1 MKIVKCI
8 IKPVAFITLF
18 LILLSAVSV
27 PLFVSSANNEY
38 QWMAGIYKER
48 EDSLDAVYIGSS
60 NCYAFWNPV
69 IAWEKY
75 GISVFPYVCS
85 SQPLIAAEY
94 LVREARKTQP
104 DALYIINTNTVS
116 ILGDGESEAGVTNDE
131 FNSIVMHRL
140 LDYMPLS
147 LNKLKLTDYLC
158 DVAGLSFAERL
169 EYYFPIIRYHDKW
182 DSLTEENFDYDINT
196 VKGADTLYWYLGYIH
211 DVTEQYYDTDECLP
225 ISDVLTDSLNS
236 LLDYCE
242 EEDVRVLFVTVPRA
256 EKNEGEPERINTVNK
271 LIEDRGF
278 TVLDLVGKKDE
289 IGLDTTTDYYN
300 INHTN
305 LHGSIKFT
313 YYLSDY
319 LIENYGFEDK
329 RGFEDYADWDAA
341 VDEYNEIIKNRHLPV
356 EHYPE
361 YRNYNIP
368 APWVS
373 SITANG
379 DSAIDVE
386 WTAAWGAVGYEI
398 YRKVDDI
405 EWVYI
410 ADSSETKFT
419 DCDAAE
425 PGKYVYT
432 IVPYSITDGEKYY
445 GKFNYW
451 GRALEK

>member
-1 MKIVKCI
+1 MKIFKCI

-27 PLFVSSANNEY
+27 PLFVSSVNNEY
-38 QWMAGIYKER
+38 QWMAGIYEER

-69 IAWEKY
+69 MAWEKY

-104 DALYIINTNTVS
+104 DALYIINTNTVG
-116 ILGDGESEAGVTNDE
+116 ILGDS
-131 FNSIVMHRL
+131 NSGSGDSVSDFDSVVLHRL

-158 DVAGLSFAERL
+158 DVAGLSFSERL

-182 DSLTEENFDYDINT
+182 DTLTEENFDYEINNY
-196 VKGADTLYWYLGYIH
+196 KGADTLYWYLGYIC
-211 DVTEQYYDTDECLP
+211 DVTEKYTVTDECLP

-242 EEDVRVLFVTVPRA
+242 EEDVRVLFVSVPRA
-256 EKNEGEPERINTVNK
+256 EKHEGDPERINTVNK

-278 TVLDLVGKKDE
+278 TVLDLVDKLDE
-289 IGLDTTTDYYN
+289 IGLDTATDYYN
-300 INHTN
+300 LNHTN

-313 YYLSDY
+313 YYLSEY
-319 LIENYGFEDK
+319 LIEKYGFEDK
-329 RGFEDYADWDAA
+329 RGDEDYADWDEATR
-341 VDEYNEIIKNRHLPV
+341 EYNDLIKNRHLPV
-356 EHYPE
+356 EHFPDK
-361 YRNYNIP
+361 RNYDIP
-368 APWVS
+368 APWISEVSNGGSS
-373 SITANG
+373 SIDIT
-379 DSAIDVE
+379 
-386 WTAAWGAVGYEI
+386 WTAAWGATGYEI
-398 YRKVDDI
+398 YRKVDDV

-410 ADSSETKFT
+410 ADSFETTFT
-419 DCDAAE
+419 DKDAAKS
-425 PGKYVYT
+425 GKYVYT
-432 IVPYSITDGEKYY
+432 IVPYCIEDGEKYY